1 MLALIVGSAT
11 GVLAFIAGCALG
23 YFFGQSSKSKQHKSF
38 IEEHSCEVRQQV
50 DNNMR
55 CLLQKLR
62 VEDLKLILK
71 QQKLPISGLKQN
83 IVERVITGLKKS
95 AAMDLVD

>member
-1 MLALIVGSAT
+1 MGLLAG
-11 GVLAFIAGCALG
+11 FALG
-23 YFFGQSSKSKQHKSF
+23 YVFWQPSKSKLHKSF
-38 IEEHSCEVRQQV
+38 IEEHSWEVRQQV

-62 VEDLKLILK
+62 VEDLKLISN
-71 QQKLPISGLKQN
+71 QQKLSISGLKQD
-83 IVERVITGLKKS
+83 IVERVIKGLKKS

>member
-11 GVLAFIAGCALG
+11 GVLALIAGFALG
-23 YFFGQSSKSKQHKSF
+23 DFFWQPSKSKLHKSV
-38 IEEHSCEVRQQV
+38 IEEHSWEVRQQV

-71 QQKLPISGLKQN
+71 QQKLPISGLKQD
-83 IVERVITGLKKS
+83 IVERVIKGLKKS